1 MSEKQNVEA
10 GIPQHQPDDPEYY
23 LEEVAQQNADSD
35 LSSIPVSIGI
45 NMAYLITVN
54 TLQAPV
60 NRVFLLQC
68 VEGKLI
74 QNGRLPT
81 GGFGGIRGCIYY
93 IVRKEGFL
101 GLFRGCLTDMIYSS
115 VSYIAQVLVATGISQ
130 VQQRLIPVSWT
141 AAVLWGVAAPGLR
154 LLITAPI
161 VEYKNN
167 AMCNY
172 VADIVAP
179 NDSEAASE
187 GEVEEAYLY
196 SSAREAA
203 TAVKSR
209 LGWKGLHIYGLDVDI
224 ASIYVQSITT
234 QLLGFFVVPSV
245 VRLFKQHITQPGRQ
259 VAAVI
264 TMGLG
269 VRLLCGVIF
278 QPFQVIRARMALLST
293 KELEEPKRNP
303 WFWRYA
309 QDIVRKDGVTALWS
323 GLRLRFLR
331 DMGGVLFDAALM

>member
-1 MSEKQNVEA
+1 MSEKQTVA
-10 GIPQHQPDDPEYY
+10 VDLPPHQPDDPDYY
-23 LEEVAQQNADSD
+23 LEEVAQQNAGSDS
-35 LSSIPVSIGI
+35 LSIPVSLGI
-45 NMAYLITVN
+45 NMAFLITMN

-74 QNGRLPT
+74 QNGRLPRE
-81 GGFGGIRGCIYY
+81 GFGGIRGCVYY

-115 VSYIAQVLVATGISQ
+115 ISYVAQVLVATGISQ
-130 VQQRLIPVSWT
+130 IQRRLVLISWP
-141 AAVLWGVAAPGLR
+141 AALMWGFAAPGLR

-161 VEYKNN
+161 VEYKNTV
-167 AMCNY
+167 MCNY

-179 NDSEAASE
+179 NESETISE

-209 LGWKGLHIYGLDVDI
+209 FGWKGLHFNGVDVDI
-224 ASIYVQSITT
+224 ASVYVQSLTT
-234 QLLGFFVVPSV
+234 QLLGIFVVPSV
-245 VRLFKQHITQPGRQ
+245 IRIFQQHITQPGKQ

-278 QPFQVIRARMALLST
+278 QPFQVIRARMGLLST
-293 KELEEPKRNP
+293 KEVQKRKKNP
-303 WFWRYA
+303 WFWHHA
-309 QDIVRKDGVTALWS
+309 KEIVRQDGVTALWS

-331 DMGGVLFDAALM
+331 DMGGVLFDAVFL